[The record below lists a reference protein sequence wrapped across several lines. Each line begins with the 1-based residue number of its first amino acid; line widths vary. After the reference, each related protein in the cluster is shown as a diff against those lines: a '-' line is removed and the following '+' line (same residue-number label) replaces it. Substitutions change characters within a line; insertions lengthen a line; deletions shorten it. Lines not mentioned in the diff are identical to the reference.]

1 MRVWKNS
8 VQAVENREEERSEKD
23 WCDPLSERV
32 FKMNE
37 SCEPTSVTVS
47 LPSEETEREPQTEEL
62 QE

>member
-1 MRVWKNS
+1 MYIYTR
-8 VQAVENREEERSEKD
+8 NREEERSEKD
-23 WCDPLSERV
+23 WCDPLFERV